1 VARALNYISEE
12 SKVAYVSVDYI
23 TKAIILGNS
32 DKYFDPNLKKFRLS
46 ILGNAIQDENENKI
60 YTTDLFEKVGLCI
73 KGSSTNY
80 YKKVKFVEI
89 DPYGYR
95 NVLSWE
101 KNANNALI
109 EDYAQDYEQVINP
122 QQERGF
128 QSDLES
134 YTYLLQS
141 ATLQSKAQTI
151 LTKIINGAQ
160 GISVVKPGVKKS
172 LIFDLRA
179 PVENF
184 IGRETALNELHRTL
198 LLGRTATI
206 VSAISEMSLASV
218 SNMELVSGTQA
229 VVSGLGGIGKTQLA
243 LRYAQL
249 HVAEYDNNVL
259 WINSETKIDMSRS
272 FFKLAAKLAIEKRDK
287 DGEYKDLENI
297 VEEIYEYFSDQKS
310 LFIFDNVE
318 NYVEMEPFLPKS
330 MVGNKPSLLITSRY
344 TNWQNAAPV
353 ISLDVFTEQESL
365 ALVKHGLSISNDDQ
379 NAKLKVLHN
388 LLQGLPL
395 ALQQAI
401 AYIKNKRNI
410 DKGFGIEN
418 YIGIFKV
425 KNREV
430 LDFNFRIYNNDPY
443 LKTLYTTWK
452 ITLDIINRE
461 EEAGKT
467 AIEILNIMSF
477 LFPEISIQTFS
488 TVYESDLLSE
498 AMHLL
503 RIYSMVSPGSTPS
516 ECIVHRLVQKVVNIY
531 LENDAVQFRK
541 IALSAE
547 ELVMY
552 YANNMEN
559 RLHYVNFLL
568 NIVNHPELGED
579 LKLKNSFK
587 RISSMLMIDNAALI
601 TYFFDVAYIKLNKEK
616 YIEFITESFLNY
628 RKQAIPFY
636 VLNLLEYI
644 EKKLAEGML
653 TKSDVEKIIH
663 NKNFLLKPEYRVKHI
678 SPIPEKRER
687 QLYIVLLISSF
698 RKKIFPDPSFSSC
711 SSERKKRNSGI
722 SCLQKKQALKEEKQ
736 QKTIKHLEKV

>member
-1 VARALNYISEE
+1 
-12 SKVAYVSVDYI
+12 
-23 TKAIILGNS
+23 
-32 DKYFDPNLKKFRLS
+32 
-46 ILGNAIQDENENKI
+46 
-60 YTTDLFEKVGLCI
+60 
-73 KGSSTNY
+73 
-80 YKKVKFVEI
+80 
-89 DPYGYR
+89 
-95 NVLSWE
+95 
-101 KNANNALI
+101 
-109 EDYAQDYEQVINP
+109 
-122 QQERGF
+122 
-128 QSDLES
+128 
-134 YTYLLQS
+134 
-141 ATLQSKAQTI
+141 
-151 LTKIINGAQ
+151 
-160 GISVVKPGVKKS
+160 
-172 LIFDLRA
+172 
-179 PVENF
+179 
-184 IGRETALNELHRTL
+184 
-198 LLGRTATI
+198 
-206 VSAISEMSLASV
+206 
-218 SNMELVSGTQA
+218 
-229 VVSGLGGIGKTQLA
+229 
-243 LRYAQL
+243 
-249 HVAEYDNNVL
+249 
-259 WINSETKIDMSRS
+259 
-272 FFKLAAKLAIEKRDK
+272 
-287 DGEYKDLENI
+287 
-297 VEEIYEYFSDQKS
+297 
-310 LFIFDNVE
+310 
-318 NYVEMEPFLPKS
+318 
-330 MVGNKPSLLITSRY
+330 
-344 TNWQNAAPV
+344 
-353 ISLDVFTEQESL
+353 
-365 ALVKHGLSISNDDQ
+365 
-379 NAKLKVLHN
+379 
-388 LLQGLPL
+388 LQGLPL